1 MDLREEA
8 KSEPQKY
15 DWLRIRPKEEDAAS
29 ERRTLAGSIRRD
41 IALWFS
47 LASIVA
53 AWLPGPVTHRD
64 ALHAYAIVILW
75 IVLHH
80 SCRRATTWCP
90 RYATKNNEKSGEK
103 LCLICNNI
111 VRNSYFVTLMFP
123 STALMPMEYCLPLMD
138 TFDFVDDLELV
149 DSYRQYVVERT
160 GVQLTILS

>member
-1 MDLREEA
+1 MIPKNLSLNKNHSSVDLREEA

-41 IALWFS
+41 VALWFS
-47 LASIVA
+47 VASIGA

-90 RYATKNNEKSGEK
+90 RYACK
-103 LCLICNNI
+103 
-111 VRNSYFVTLMFP
+111 Y
-123 STALMPMEYCLPLMD
+123 
-138 TFDFVDDLELV
+138 
-149 DSYRQYVVERT
+149 
-160 GVQLTILS
+160 